1 MMHIHYYIYK
11 ASRVLL
17 PLVIIGMTAVMETTC
32 TKRVRPT
39 YITVADSI
47 RHYYPVVS
55 GEVLDLTYV
64 VRNEGDDPFL
74 IDDIQPSCGCID
86 APKDID
92 AIPPHDS
99 ITLKFSFDTT
109 KNIGYVRHSI
119 RLFGNVLPRGMAVLT
134 FDVNVVPPSF
144 DQPDYEEVH
153 SQRRANNVEEL
164 VDGKSSEKG
173 YYTAPDA
180 SRDSRQHV
188 RYPWRD

>member
-1 MMHIHYYIYK
+1 MHIHYYIYK

-17 PLVIIGMTAVMETTC
+17 PLVIIGMAAVMETAC

-109 KNIGYVRHSI
+109 KNIG
-119 RLFGNVLPRGMAVLT
+119 
-134 FDVNVVPPSF
+134 
-144 DQPDYEEVH
+144 
-153 SQRRANNVEEL
+153 
-164 VDGKSSEKG
+164 
-173 YYTAPDA
+173 
-180 SRDSRQHV
+180 
-188 RYPWRD
+188 

>member
-1 MMHIHYYIYK
+1 MHIHYYIYK

-17 PLVIIGMTAVMETTC
+17 PLVIIGMAAVMETAC

-39 YITVADSI
+39 YITVSDSI

-109 KNIGYVRHSI
+109 KNIGYVRHKEI
-119 RLFGNVLPRGMAVLT
+119 ALLVGQLVQVIDMPVICHQTAAVIGL
-134 FDVNVVPPSF
+134 
-144 DQPDYEEVH
+144 
-153 SQRRANNVEEL
+153 L
-164 VDGKSSEKG
+164 LK
-173 YYTAPDA
+173 
-180 SRDSRQHV
+180 
-188 RYPWRD
+188 

>member
-1 MMHIHYYIYK
+1 MHIHYYIYK

-17 PLVIIGMTAVMETTC
+17 PIVIIGMAAVMETAC

-99 ITLKFSFDTT
+99 ITLKFSLAAWLYSPLMSTWCRLPLTNPTT
-109 KNIGYVRHSI
+109 RKFI
-119 RLFGNVLPRGMAVLT
+119 RS
-134 FDVNVVPPSF
+134 VVP
-144 DQPDYEEVH
+144 
-153 SQRRANNVEEL
+153 
-164 VDGKSSEKG
+164 
-173 YYTAPDA
+173 TM
-180 SRDSRQHV
+180 SRNL
-188 RYPWRD
+188 

>member
-1 MMHIHYYIYK
+1 MWLH
-11 ASRVLL
+11 R
-17 PLVIIGMTAVMETTC
+17 
-32 TKRVRPT
+32 R
-39 YITVADSI
+39 
-47 RHYYPVVS
+47 
-55 GEVLDLTYV
+55 
-64 VRNEGDDPFL
+64 
-74 IDDIQPSCGCID
+74 
-86 APKDID
+86 
-92 AIPPHDS
+92 
-99 ITLKFSFDTT
+99 SFDTT

>member
-17 PLVIIGMTAVMETTC
+17 PLVIIGMAAVMETAC

-99 ITLKFSFDTT
+99 MRALKNYRYFHF
-109 KNIGYVRHSI
+109 IGVVRRHYRAFTRRS
-119 RLFGNVLPRGMAVLT
+119 GY
-134 FDVNVVPPSF
+134 DV
-144 DQPDYEEVH
+144 
-153 SQRRANNVEEL
+153 
-164 VDGKSSEKG
+164 
-173 YYTAPDA
+173 
-180 SRDSRQHV
+180 
-188 RYPWRD
+188 W